1 MCPSWNPGH
10 LRLKASI
17 FVWIFFFFFLKGDI
31 FALIMLII
39 LQVSA
44 FPGLLQNSGIYNL
57 SDYFLL

>member
-1 MCPSWNPGH
+1 MSQLEPRTPQTEGLNIC
-10 LRLKASI
+10 LD
-17 FVWIFFFFFLKGDI
+17 FFFFFLKGDI

-57 SDYFLL
+57 SDSFLL